1 MLRGVLLCV
10 CVSHSTLHGPSLSTW
25 IVAIPAGGGAR
36 SALLSSSTSFY
47 ELSSIPICWCLIRP
61 VLIYQLQPTLPF
73 LSLSFFPFSLRYII
87 RLVKLSL
94 SLVSTRMTRW
104 TLSITSPFPW
114 ATTTTSCS
122 PVSYY
127 LFSFFFFI
135 GGGLF
140 CFFLT
145 FFWRISIKFQVYQS
159 SYTVDRAIKLGWHLQ
174 LHGRRHGIFCSC
186 H

>member
-1 MLRGVLLCV
+1 MLRGVCV
-10 CVSHSTLHGPSLSTW
+10 CVVRVC
-25 IVAIPAGGGAR
+25 VAFDATRSVAPDVNCRYTGGGGAR

-73 LSLSFFPFSLRYII
+73 LSLSLFSPSSLRYII

-127 LFSFFFFI
+127 LFSFFFFFFI
-135 GGGLF
+135 EGGLF
-140 CFFLT
+140 CFFNVFLENIDQVSSISVSIQLT
-145 FFWRISIKFQVYQS
+145 E
-159 SYTVDRAIKLGWHLQ
+159 L
-174 LHGRRHGIFCSC
+174 
-186 H
+186 